1 MKIIGIAGGIA
12 SGKSTIAGIFAEQ
25 GVKIIDAD
33 AIGFDIVQPQKKAWR
48 EIVKAFGKDILEKDG
63 TINRKK
69 LGVLV
74 FSDAKA
80 LRKLNEIT
88 HPLIIENIKEQ
99 IEKHSNTI
107 EELFGQKHK
116 KNREELVIIDA
127 ALLGAF
133 EEKIPLV
140 DIFIVAVADKETQRK
155 RLLSRDRLSPQEADM
170 RLSSQTD
177 ILKKIKRIDYTL
189 DTSKPLRK
197 TREDVRKIIDEL
209 LAKDRKR

>member
-48 EIVKAFGKDILEKDG
+48 EIVKAFGRDILEKDG

-69 LGVLV
+69 LGALV

-80 LRKLNEIT
+80 LQKLNEIT
-88 HPLIIENIKEQ
+88 HPLIIENIKER
-99 IEKHSNTI
+99 IE
-107 EELFGQKHK
+107 KHK
-116 KNREELVIIDA
+116 KNREELVIVDA

-140 DIFIVAVADKETQRK
+140 DIFIVAVADKDTQRK
-155 RLLSRDRLSPQEADM
+155 RLFSRDKLSLQEADM
-170 RLSSQTD
+170 RISSQTD

-189 DTSKPLRK
+189 DTSKPLRE
-197 TREDVRKIIDEL
+197 TREDIRKIIDEL
-209 LAKDRKR
+209 SAKDRKR

>member
-99 IEKHSNTI
+99 IE
-107 EELFGQKHK
+107 KHK

>member
-99 IEKHSNTI
+99 IE
-107 EELFGQKHK
+107 KHK

-209 LAKDRKR
+209 LAKDRKRYSARRRGR

>member
-69 LGVLV
+69 LGALV

-99 IEKHSNTI
+99 IEKH
-107 EELFGQKHK
+107 K
-116 KNREELVIIDA
+116 KNREELVIVDA

-189 DTSKPLRK
+189 DTSKPLRE